1 MFGPKHRV
9 IMEEIE
15 AKVYKA
21 TSGRLAINLDMCF
34 REVPSPGSHKQD
46 GCARVELI
54 HLVPCSVFVS
64 DGTIHGIPKIDMS
77 PNRVPPRRGQRVFEI
92 CLREDVKPNSH
103 IIRII
108 NPLII
113 THIHANLGFS
123 MSFPLIITHIHA
135 NLHFLASL
143 SH

>member
-1 MFGPKHRV
+1 MLHLWQIEERSITTMFGPKHCV
-9 IMEEIE
+9 IVEEIE

-21 TSGRLAINLDMCF
+21 TSGRLTINLDMCF

-77 PNRVPPRRGQRVFEI
+77 PNRVTPRWGQRVFKI
-92 CLREDVKPNSH
+92 RLR
-103 IIRII
+103 
-108 NPLII
+108 
-113 THIHANLGFS
+113 
-123 MSFPLIITHIHA
+123 
-135 NLHFLASL
+135 
-143 SH
+143 